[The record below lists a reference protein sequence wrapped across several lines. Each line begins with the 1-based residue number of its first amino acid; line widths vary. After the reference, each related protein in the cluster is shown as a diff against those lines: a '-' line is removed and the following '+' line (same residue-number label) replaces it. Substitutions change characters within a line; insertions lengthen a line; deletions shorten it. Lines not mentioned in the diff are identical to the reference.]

1 MKSYTIADG
10 LMSDGE
16 ILHMI
21 QDSRG
26 YLWICGSLGI
36 SRFDGHAFR
45 NYGQADG
52 LPVQGAYYA
61 LEAKDGTLWFG
72 TSRGLAR
79 YVPIAGAQKRFV
91 MYSLGEPPAADGT
104 NLADD
109 IHMLCED
116 PNGGLWIGSARGLY
130 HATPS
135 ADSLHAHLVLR
146 PDVPAGAE
154 PPGFT
159 RIVSLFSDSHR
170 VLWAGTHYAGI
181 YRILPGGAMPLRV
194 GHVLGARSL
203 SRRLECPIMISDSSF
218 EASPHG
224 REKSSAYV
232 MPFGNN
238 TRTII

>member
-1 MKSYTIADG
+1 VLLSSSLGAEYLPVKSYTIADG

-91 MYSLGEPPAADGT
+91 MYSLGEPPAAD
-104 NLADD
+104 AD
-109 IHMLCED
+109 LERR
-116 PNGGLWIGSARGLY
+116 PSGGVPRQDGSVERLDVIDGRGKRALGD
-130 HATPS
+130 AS
-135 ADSLHAHLVLR
+135 A
-146 PDVPAGAE
+146 PDQ
-154 PPGFT
+154 
-159 RIVSLFSDSHR
+159 
-170 VLWAGTHYAGI
+170 
-181 YRILPGGAMPLRV
+181 
-194 GHVLGARSL
+194 
-203 SRRLECPIMISDSSF
+203 
-218 EASPHG
+218 
-224 REKSSAYV
+224 
-232 MPFGNN
+232 
-238 TRTII
+238 